1 MKNRKNYANE
11 LREIAGG
18 HEGLRSAIEAYERE
32 PELLQEIDQLRASI
46 SAVVKAVAGGAGE
59 HGTT

>member
-1 MKNRKNYANE
+1 MKNRKKYANE
-11 LREIAGG
+11 LREIAGT
-18 HEGLRSAIEAYERE
+18 HQGLRSAIEAYERE
-32 PELLQEIDQLRASI
+32 PELLLEIDQLRASI